1 MKTGVLVGCGLL
13 ASIIAVASVAN
24 AASNQVCTKTKGSS
38 VALRTGAGGSF
49 PRGLVMVG
57 SGGKAVDQFFR
68 KKNYTIA
75 DGEQVSVF
83 SSSRGADGRT
93 WRKVGTNQW
102 VAWVREDF
110 ICQRP

>member
-1 MKTGVLVGCGLL
+1 MKTFVLLGCGLIG
-13 ASIIAVASVAN
+13 SVMVVALIAN
-24 AASNQVCTKTKGSS
+24 AATNQICTRTMGSS
-38 VALRTGAGGSF
+38 VALRTGAGSKF
-49 PRGLVMVG
+49 ARGLVMVG

-75 DGEQVSVF
+75 NGEQVSVF
-83 SSSRGADGRT
+83 FSSRGADGRI

-110 ICQRP
+110 VCQRP